1 MAIDVES
8 VIKQLTEASII
19 APGKLENFIPPKAHP
34 KTVDELIQE
43 LVKSQELTAFQAA
56 QVKAGKAKA
65 LILGEYTIL
74 DKIGAGG
81 MGQVFKARHRRMKR
95 IVAIKMLPP
104 AMTKDAAALARF
116 EREVEAAA
124 KLNHQNIVAAYD
136 AGQAN
141 NAHFLVMEF
150 VDGKDLS
157 AMVKKDGPFPVGK
170 AVNYILQTA
179 RGLEFAH
186 GEGVVHRDI
195 KPANLLLD
203 KKGVVKILDMG
214 LARIESDGAAQTEL
228 TGTGTIMGT
237 VDYMSPEQAI
247 NTKHA
252 DHRAD
257 IYSLGMS
264 LYYLLAGKAVYGGET
279 AMEKLMAHQNQPI
292 PSLRDT
298 QTTVSKQLDAVFHK
312 MAAKRI
318 EDRYQS
324 VTEVVEAL
332 EGLGLGGSVTS
343 NKGDVASTID
353 LSSADRKKLL
363 ASKATKKPLGS
374 LTDVVA
380 SEKSKNVVAKIVGGA
395 FATIIAPILVTYL
408 IRYLEKK
415 DEPANPPAATAP
427 ATTVAASGNSPLL
440 PPGEGF
446 GASAQPSGGRR
457 PDEGE
462 LAASMHPHPSAAQ
475 PPSPGGR
482 RVDAKPPLATPAKA
496 IAPFD
501 ATQAKA
507 HQAAWAKHLG
517 TQVETTNSI
526 GMRLTLIPPG
536 EFLMGSTPEQV
547 AWGRKSGEED
557 EIAPTDK
564 YYSLLAEEMPQH
576 KVTISQPF
584 LMGSTEVTVAQ
595 FRKFVEAS
603 KYITEAEKHG
613 SGNSGE
619 RTLSDKVQDAD
630 KGRNWKNPGYATTD
644 DTAVTHITWNDAVA
658 YCAWLSEQEQRR
670 PPYRTDGKG
679 GWLIVASGDG
689 YRLATE
695 AEWEYACRA
704 GTTTQYSFGDDK
716 TQLEQYAWF
725 NKNASGKT
733 QPVALKLPNPFDLFD
748 MHGNAQEWCQ
758 DWYHGKWYEKSSP
771 ADPNGP
777 SSGSSRLIR
786 GGIWPGRAS
795 SCRSAFRY
803 NHSPSFLYYT
813 IGFRIVRPL
822 DATQPE
828 AAVAMTAKP
837 GASPTKATKPWE
849 SPAFQ
854 AWIKDVQAMPA
865 EKQVEAVSK
874 KLMELNPGFDGK
886 FTDYNGAGMPRIE
899 NGVVTKLRLLTNK
912 VTDLSPVRALVGL
925 RELECVATGAGSRL
939 FDLSPLRGLNITTLG
954 CSNTQVAD
962 LSPLEGMKLTW
973 LHCGITQ
980 VSDLSPLQGMQ
991 LTFLDCH
998 YTQVSDLSPLRGM
1011 PLTKLDFHGT
1021 QVSDLSVLTSMRT
1034 LNDLKIIR
1042 TKITPAQ
1049 VAALQKALPSCKIE
1063 WDDPSKAAKPWESP
1077 AFQQWIKDV
1086 QALPAEKQVEAV
1098 SKKLQ
1103 ELNPGFD
1110 GKMVG
1115 ANAKPAPRIENG
1127 VVTDLGFLTLD
1138 IIDISPVRAL
1148 AGLKAL
1154 SCGGS
1159 GPRKGKLSDLSPLN
1173 GMQLTFLYCGLTQVS
1188 DLTPLKG
1195 MPLRALYC
1203 PVSQVSDLSPLQGMP
1218 LTLLVCNSCR
1228 GIVSLPSLAGMRL
1241 TTLEIVKTSVSD
1253 LSPLQDCKSLTFLAI
1268 ERTKVTP
1275 AGVAALQKALPNCKI
1290 EWDDPAKAASSK
1302 KLAYLDLAFQ
1312 AWVKDVQALPAEKQ
1326 VEAVSKKLMELNPGF
1341 DGKITDFGGS
1351 GSPKI
1356 PSGVVT
1362 EIGFHTGHVTDLSP
1376 VQALNQ
1382 LKKLACRGS
1391 GAGTG
1396 ELSDLSP
1403 LRGMKLL
1410 YLHIS
1415 DNQVSDLS
1423 PLSGMKLTNLYCSN
1437 TQISDLSA
1445 LRAMPLD
1452 SLDFV
1457 NSPVS
1462 DLSPLIGAPLRSLGF
1477 SKTEVADLTPLAGMK
1492 LTTIT
1497 FTPEDITA
1505 GLAVIRQMKSLQ
1517 SFGIS
1522 GKSEQRWSAAEF
1534 WKKYD
1539 AGEFGKPIA
1548 STKPWESPVFQQWI
1562 KDVQAMP
1569 AEKQV
1574 EAVSKKL
1581 MELNPGF
1588 DGKVTPKIQ
1597 SGVVRIVNF
1606 VADNVADISPLR
1618 VLTGLNNV
1626 NCTGI
1631 RSSVCQLS
1639 DLSPLMGLPLKNLNC
1654 RGTQVADLAPLHGM
1668 KLETLTL
1675 AGTPVFDLAP
1685 LHDCGKLDT
1694 LTVTNTRVTPATV
1707 AALQKALPNCK
1718 IEWDDPAKPAAK
1730 KLTYLDPAFQKWV
1743 ADTQKL
1749 PAEKQLEA
1757 VSKKLMELNPGFDG
1771 TLKDFDRKGTPKVEN
1786 GLVTSFGFSTENVI
1800 DISPVR
1806 ALVGLKSLNCGG
1818 SYAGSKSLL
1827 SDLSPLEGMKLTNLS
1842 FNSVNVSDLS
1852 PLVEMPLTK
1861 LYCYKT
1867 TVSNLAP
1874 LHGCKSLR
1882 NLTVTTTNVTPAQV
1896 SALQKALPNCKIE
1909 WDDPAEPKTPAP
1921 APAGKK

>member
-1 MAIDVES
+1 
-8 VIKQLTEASII
+8 
-19 APGKLENFIPPKAHP
+19 
-34 KTVDELIQE
+34 
-43 LVKSQELTAFQAA
+43 
-56 QVKAGKAKA
+56 
-65 LILGEYTIL
+65 
-74 DKIGAGG
+74 
-81 MGQVFKARHRRMKR
+81 
-95 IVAIKMLPP
+95 
-104 AMTKDAAALARF
+104 
-116 EREVEAAA
+116 
-124 KLNHQNIVAAYD
+124 
-136 AGQAN
+136 
-141 NAHFLVMEF
+141 
-150 VDGKDLS
+150 
-157 AMVKKDGPFPVGK
+157 
-170 AVNYILQTA
+170 
-179 RGLEFAH
+179 
-186 GEGVVHRDI
+186 
-195 KPANLLLD
+195 
-203 KKGVVKILDMG
+203 
-214 LARIESDGAAQTEL
+214 
-228 TGTGTIMGT
+228 
-237 VDYMSPEQAI
+237 
-247 NTKHA
+247 
-252 DHRAD
+252 
-257 IYSLGMS
+257 
-264 LYYLLAGKAVYGGET
+264 
-279 AMEKLMAHQNQPI
+279 
-292 PSLRDT
+292 
-298 QTTVSKQLDAVFHK
+298 
-312 MAAKRI
+312 
-318 EDRYQS
+318 
-324 VTEVVEAL
+324 
-332 EGLGLGGSVTS
+332 
-343 NKGDVASTID
+343 
-353 LSSADRKKLL
+353 
-363 ASKATKKPLGS
+363 
-374 LTDVVA
+374 
-380 SEKSKNVVAKIVGGA
+380 
-395 FATIIAPILVTYL
+395 
-408 IRYLEKK
+408 
-415 DEPANPPAATAP
+415 
-427 ATTVAASGNSPLL
+427 
-440 PPGEGF
+440 
-446 GASAQPSGGRR
+446 
-457 PDEGE
+457 
-462 LAASMHPHPSAAQ
+462 
-475 PPSPGGR
+475 
-482 RVDAKPPLATPAKA
+482 
-496 IAPFD
+496 
-501 ATQAKA
+501 
-507 HQAAWAKHLG
+507 
-517 TQVETTNSI
+517 
-526 GMRLTLIPPG
+526 
-536 EFLMGSTPEQV
+536 
-547 AWGRKSGEED
+547 
-557 EIAPTDK
+557 
-564 YYSLLAEEMPQH
+564 
-576 KVTISQPF
+576 
-584 LMGSTEVTVAQ
+584 
-595 FRKFVEAS
+595 
-603 KYITEAEKHG
+603 
-613 SGNSGE
+613 
-619 RTLSDKVQDAD
+619 
-630 KGRNWKNPGYATTD
+630 
-644 DTAVTHITWNDAVA
+644 
-658 YCAWLSEQEQRR
+658 
-670 PPYRTDGKG
+670 
-679 GWLIVASGDG
+679 
-689 YRLATE
+689 
-695 AEWEYACRA
+695 
-704 GTTTQYSFGDDK
+704 
-716 TQLEQYAWF
+716 
-725 NKNASGKT
+725 
-733 QPVALKLPNPFDLFD
+733 
-748 MHGNAQEWCQ
+748 
-758 DWYHGKWYEKSSP
+758 
-771 ADPNGP
+771 
-777 SSGSSRLIR
+777 
-786 GGIWPGRAS
+786 
-795 SCRSAFRY
+795 
-803 NHSPSFLYYT
+803 
-813 IGFRIVRPL
+813 
-822 DATQPE
+822 
-828 AAVAMTAKP
+828 
-837 GASPTKATKPWE
+837 
-849 SPAFQ
+849 
-854 AWIKDVQAMPA
+854 
-865 EKQVEAVSK
+865 
-874 KLMELNPGFDGK
+874 
-886 FTDYNGAGMPRIE
+886 MPRIE

-1077 AFQQWIKDV
+1077 AFQQWVKDV
-1086 QALPAEKQVEAV
+1086 QAMPAEKQVEAV
-1098 SKKLQ
+1098 SKKLM

-1290 EWDDPAKAASSK
+1290 EWDDPAKAASNK

-1312 AWVKDVQALPAEKQ
+1312 AWVKDVKALPAEKQ

-1341 DGKITDFGGS
+1341 EGKITDFGGS

-1517 SFGIS
+1517 SIGIT
-1522 GKSEQRWSAAEF
+1522 GKPEQRWSPDEF

-1539 AGEFGKPIA
+1539 AGEFGKPVA
-1548 STKPWESPVFQQWI
+1548 SAKPWKSPAFQQWI